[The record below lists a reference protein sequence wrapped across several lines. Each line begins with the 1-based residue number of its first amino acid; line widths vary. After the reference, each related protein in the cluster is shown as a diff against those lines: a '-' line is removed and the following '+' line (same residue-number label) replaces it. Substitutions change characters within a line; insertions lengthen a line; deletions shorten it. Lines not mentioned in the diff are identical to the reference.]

1 MKSFNIIRYLKKWW
15 PLIALMSFCAGV
27 FFMRYATSNQSYTAQ
42 SIIKYNYSKAEDG
55 KTPSGE
61 DLDVS
66 EIFSSTVVKE
76 AIENLGLTVNVD
88 TIRSGGTVTG
98 IVPDDVTKTQEAK
111 IDKGEDVEEYHSTEY
126 IVKLSVSSEY
136 STEYVRTMLD
146 EILSCYFANFG
157 EKYVDYST
165 IPNNAAA
172 LDGQGYDY
180 IEQAEILN
188 DTVAQITENLG
199 NCQAAHPEFVSS
211 TTGLSLSDLLDEYNY
226 VSDVEIPYLFSEI
239 LGGKLTQN
247 REVLLKKYQER
258 YNTYVMDGDVD
269 SEKVA
274 AVLEV
279 IQSYGNKNKDGSL
292 YYQRGAR
299 SGTED
304 DTGGFVLSDV
314 YEEDTNI
321 DRTTVYDNLISD
333 YVTILNRQS
342 NNVINAAYCQY
353 IINVFQGASDSSDVS
368 DENQAFTD
376 QAVEQ
381 EIAALQGRL
390 NTLYETLSLT
400 MKEYNEYCGAVNLGV
415 LASTTVSEKINVKLY
430 ILLGVAVFFILGIC
444 GAILLGRIQDFVE
457 YLFFTEQSLDMPN
470 RTACDLF
477 IRNNSS
483 RVLPDDTV
491 CVVVELANLSQIN
504 TAYGR
509 ERGNAMLDQF
519 ADFLKEASATC
530 GTIYYNGGQ
539 QFIGFFDQCRM
550 EDAESFADYFH
561 RLIAAYNAES
571 TEATYQYV
579 IGISESKANNAYSIR
594 ALLREA
600 LRTKTRQEG

>member
-342 NNVINAAYCQY
+342 NNVIDAAYCQY

>member
-76 AIENLGLTVNVD
+76 VIENLGLTVNVD

-188 DTVAQITENLG
+188 DTVAEITANLG

-342 NNVINAAYCQY
+342 NNVIDAAYCQY

-504 TAYGR
+504 TVYGR
-509 ERGNAMLDQF
+509 ERGNAMLTQF

-600 LRTKTRQEG
+600 LRSKTRQEG

>member
-76 AIENLGLTVNVD
+76 AIEDLGLTVNVD

-126 IVKLSVSSEY
+126 IVKLSVSSDY

-342 NNVINAAYCQY
+342 NNVIDAAYCQY

-504 TAYGR
+504 TTYGR
-509 ERGNAMLDQF
+509 ERGNAMLTQF

-571 TEATYQYV
+571 TEATYEYA

-600 LRTKTRQEG
+600 LRSKTRQEG

>member
-42 SIIKYNYSKAEDG
+42 SIIKYNYAKAEDG

-126 IVKLSVSSEY
+126 IVKLSVNSNY

-188 DTVAQITENLG
+188 DAVAEITANLG

-279 IQSYGNKNKDGSL
+279 IQSYGDKNKDGSL

-299 SGTED
+299 SGTND
-304 DTGGFVLSDV
+304 DAGGFVLSDV
-314 YEEDTNI
+314 YEYDTNI

-333 YVTILNRQS
+333 YVTILNRKS
-342 NNVINAAYCQY
+342 NNVIDAAYCQY

-457 YLFFTEQSLDMPN
+457 YMFFTEQSLDMPN

-477 IRNNSS
+477 IRNNSG

-504 TAYGR
+504 TVYGR
-509 ERGNAMLDQF
+509 ERGNAMLTQF

-530 GTIYYNGGQ
+530 GTVYYNGGQ

-571 TEATYQYV
+571 TEATYAYT
-579 IGISESKANNAYSIR
+579 IGISESKASNAYSIR

-600 LRTKTRQEG
+600 LRSKTRQEG

>member
-42 SIIKYNYSKAEDG
+42 SIIKYNYSQAEDG

-342 NNVINAAYCQY
+342 NNVIDAAYCQY

-571 TEATYQYV
+571 TEATYQYA

-600 LRTKTRQEG
+600 LRSKTRQEG

>member
-188 DTVAQITENLG
+188 NTVAQITENLG

-299 SGTED
+299 SGTDD

-342 NNVINAAYCQY
+342 NNVIDAAYCQY

-504 TAYGR
+504 TVYGR
-509 ERGNAMLDQF
+509 ERGNSMLDQF

-571 TEATYQYV
+571 TEATYEYV

-600 LRTKTRQEG
+600 LRSKTRQEG

>member
-76 AIENLGLTVNVD
+76 AIEDLGLTVNVD

-126 IVKLSVSSEY
+126 IVKLSVSSDY

-299 SGTED
+299 SGTDD

-342 NNVINAAYCQY
+342 NNVIDAAYCQY

-571 TEATYQYV
+571 TEATYEYA
-579 IGISESKANNAYSIR
+579 IGISESKASNAYSIR

>member
-111 IDKGEDVEEYHSTEY
+111 IDKGEDVEKYHSTEY
-126 IVKLSVSSEY
+126 IVKLSVSSDY

-188 DTVAQITENLG
+188 NTVAQITANLG

-258 YNTYVMDGDVD
+258 YNTYVMDSDVD

-342 NNVINAAYCQY
+342 NNVIDAAYCQY
-353 IINVFQGASDSSDVS
+353 IIGVFQDAADSTDVS
-368 DENQAFTD
+368 SENQAFS
-376 QAVEQ
+376 QQSVEQ
-381 EIAALQGRL
+381 EIDALQSQL
-390 NTLYETLSLT
+390 NSLYESLSIT

-430 ILLGVAVFFILGIC
+430 ILLGVAVFFILGVC

-457 YLFFTEQSLDMPN
+457 YMFFTEQLLDMPN

-477 IRNNSS
+477 IRNNSG

-504 TAYGR
+504 IVYGR
-509 ERGNAMLDQF
+509 ERGNAMLAQF
-519 ADFLKEASATC
+519 AGFLKEASATC
-530 GTIYYNGGQ
+530 GTVYYNGGQ

-561 RLIAAYNAES
+561 RLITAYNAES
-571 TEATYQYV
+571 TESTYEYA
-579 IGISESKANNAYSIR
+579 IGIAESKASNAYSIR

-600 LRTKTRQEG
+600 LRSRTRQEG

>member
-188 DTVAQITENLG
+188 DAVAEITANLG

-342 NNVINAAYCQY
+342 NNVIDAAYCQY

-504 TAYGR
+504 TVYGR
-509 ERGNAMLDQF
+509 ERGNAMLTQF

-530 GTIYYNGGQ
+530 GTVYYNGGQ

>member
-188 DTVAQITENLG
+188 DTVAEITANLG

-342 NNVINAAYCQY
+342 NNVIDAAYCQY

-571 TEATYQYV
+571 TEATYEYV
-579 IGISESKANNAYSIR
+579 LGISESKANNAYSIR

>member
-299 SGTED
+299 SGTDD

-342 NNVINAAYCQY
+342 NNVIDAAYGQY

-504 TAYGR
+504 TVYGR
-509 ERGNAMLDQF
+509 ERGNAMLTQF

>member
-76 AIENLGLTVNVD
+76 AIEDLGLTVNVD

-342 NNVINAAYCQY
+342 NNVIDAAYCQY

-509 ERGNAMLDQF
+509 ERGNSMLDQF

-571 TEATYQYV
+571 TEATYEYV

-600 LRTKTRQEG
+600 LRSKTRQEG

>member
-111 IDKGEDVEEYHSTEY
+111 IDKGEDVEKYHSTEY
-126 IVKLSVSSEY
+126 IVKLSVSSDY

-188 DTVAQITENLG
+188 NTVAQITANLG

-342 NNVINAAYCQY
+342 NNVIDAAYCQY
-353 IINVFQGASDSSDVS
+353 IIGVFQDAADSTDVS
-368 DENQAFTD
+368 SENQAFS
-376 QAVEQ
+376 QQSVEQ
-381 EIAALQGRL
+381 EIDVLQSQL
-390 NTLYETLSLT
+390 NSLYESLSIT

-430 ILLGVAVFFILGIC
+430 ILLGVAVFFILGVC

-457 YLFFTEQSLDMPN
+457 YMFFTEQSLDMPN

-477 IRNNSS
+477 IRNNSG
-483 RVLPDDTV
+483 RVLPDDTG

-509 ERGNAMLDQF
+509 ECGNAMLAQF
-519 ADFLKEASATC
+519 AGFLKEASATC
-530 GTIYYNGGQ
+530 GTVYYNGGQ
-539 QFIGFFDQCRM
+539 QFIGFFDQCRI

-561 RLIAAYNAES
+561 RLITAYNAES
-571 TEATYQYV
+571 TEATYEYA
-579 IGISESKANNAYSIR
+579 IGIAESKASNAYSIR

-600 LRTKTRQEG
+600 LRSRTRQE

>member
-342 NNVINAAYCQY
+342 NNVIDAAYCQY

-509 ERGNAMLDQF
+509 ERGNSMLDQF

-571 TEATYQYV
+571 TEATYEYV

-600 LRTKTRQEG
+600 LRSKTRQEG

>member
-188 DTVAQITENLG
+188 NTVAEITANLG

-304 DTGGFVLSDV
+304 DAGGFVLSDV

-342 NNVINAAYCQY
+342 NNVIDAAYCQY

-504 TAYGR
+504 TTYGR

-571 TEATYQYV
+571 TEATYEYA

-600 LRTKTRQEG
+600 LRSKTRQEG

>member
-126 IVKLSVSSEY
+126 IVKLSVSSDY

-188 DTVAQITENLG
+188 DAVAEITANLS

-211 TTGLSLSDLLDEYNY
+211 ITGLSLSDLLDEYNY

-292 YYQRGAR
+292 YYQKGAR
-299 SGTED
+299 SGTDD

-333 YVTILNRQS
+333 YVTILNRKS
-342 NNVINAAYCQY
+342 SNVIDAAYCQY

-504 TAYGR
+504 TTYGR
-509 ERGNAMLDQF
+509 ERGNAMLTQF

-571 TEATYQYV
+571 TEATYEYV

-600 LRTKTRQEG
+600 LRSKTRQEG

>member
-188 DTVAQITENLG
+188 DTVAQITANLG

-299 SGTED
+299 SGTDD

-342 NNVINAAYCQY
+342 NNVIDAAYCQY

-504 TAYGR
+504 TVYGR
-509 ERGNAMLDQF
+509 ERGNAMLTQF

-571 TEATYQYV
+571 TEATYEYV

-600 LRTKTRQEG
+600 LRSKTRQEG

>member
-188 DTVAQITENLG
+188 DTVAEITANLG

-299 SGTED
+299 SGTDD

-342 NNVINAAYCQY
+342 NNVIDAAYCQY

-457 YLFFTEQSLDMPN
+457 YMFFTEQSLDMPN

-504 TAYGR
+504 TVYGR
-509 ERGNAMLDQF
+509 ERGNAMLTQF

-530 GTIYYNGGQ
+530 GTVYYNGGQ

-571 TEATYQYV
+571 TEATYEYV

>member
-27 FFMRYATSNQSYTAQ
+27 FFMHYATSNQSYTAQ

-188 DTVAQITENLG
+188 DTVAEITANLG

-299 SGTED
+299 SGTDD

-342 NNVINAAYCQY
+342 NNVIDAAYCQY

-504 TAYGR
+504 TVYGR
-509 ERGNAMLDQF
+509 ERGNAMLTQF

-579 IGISESKANNAYSIR
+579 IGISESKASNAYSIR

>member
-42 SIIKYNYSKAEDG
+42 SIIKYNYSTAEDG

-126 IVKLSVSSEY
+126 IVKLSVNSNY

-188 DTVAQITENLG
+188 DAVAEITANLG

-292 YYQRGAR
+292 YYQKGAR
-299 SGTED
+299 SGTDD

-314 YEEDTNI
+314 YEYDTNI

-333 YVTILNRQS
+333 YVTILNRKS
-342 NNVINAAYCQY
+342 NNVIDAAYCQY

-430 ILLGVAVFFILGIC
+430 ILLGVAVFFILGVC

-457 YLFFTEQSLDMPN
+457 YMFFTEQSLDMPN

-504 TAYGR
+504 TVYGR
-509 ERGNAMLDQF
+509 ERGNAMLTQF

-530 GTIYYNGGQ
+530 GTVYYNGGQ

-571 TEATYQYV
+571 TEATYEYAL
-579 IGISESKANNAYSIR
+579 GISESKANNAYSIR

-600 LRTKTRQEG
+600 LRSKTRQEG

>member
-42 SIIKYNYSKAEDG
+42 SIIKYNYAKAEDG

-299 SGTED
+299 SGTDD

-333 YVTILNRQS
+333 YVTILNRKS
-342 NNVINAAYCQY
+342 NNVIDAAYCQY

-504 TAYGR
+504 TVYGR
-509 ERGNAMLDQF
+509 ERGNAMLTQF

-530 GTIYYNGGQ
+530 GTVYYNGGQ

-571 TEATYQYV
+571 TEATYEYAL
-579 IGISESKANNAYSIR
+579 GISESKANNAYSIR

-600 LRTKTRQEG
+600 LRSKTRQEG

>member
-126 IVKLSVSSEY
+126 IVKLSVSSDY

-342 NNVINAAYCQY
+342 NNVIDAAYCQY

-530 GTIYYNGGQ
+530 GTVYYNGGQ

-571 TEATYQYV
+571 TEATYEYA

>member
-188 DTVAQITENLG
+188 DTVAEITANLG

-299 SGTED
+299 SGTDD

-342 NNVINAAYCQY
+342 NNVIDAAYCQY

-504 TAYGR
+504 TVYGR
-509 ERGNAMLDQF
+509 ERGNAMLTQF

-530 GTIYYNGGQ
+530 GTVYYNGGQ

-571 TEATYQYV
+571 TEATYEYA

-600 LRTKTRQEG
+600 MRSKTRQER

>member
-299 SGTED
+299 SGTDD

-342 NNVINAAYCQY
+342 NNVIDAAYCQY

-504 TAYGR
+504 TVYGR
-509 ERGNAMLDQF
+509 ERGNAMLTQF

-561 RLIAAYNAES
+561 RLIAAYNSES

>member
-1 MKSFNIIRYLKKWW
+1 MKSFNVIRYLKKWW

-111 IDKGEDVEEYHSTEY
+111 IDKGEDVEKYHSTEY
-126 IVKLSVSSEY
+126 IVKLSVSSDY

-180 IEQAEILN
+180 IEQAKILN
-188 DTVAQITENLG
+188 NTVAQITANLG

-342 NNVINAAYCQY
+342 NNVIDAAYCQY
-353 IINVFQGASDSSDVS
+353 IIGVFQDAADSTDVS
-368 DENQAFTD
+368 SENQAFS
-376 QAVEQ
+376 QQSVEQ
-381 EIAALQGRL
+381 EIDALQSQL
-390 NTLYETLSLT
+390 NSLYESLSIT

-430 ILLGVAVFFILGIC
+430 ILLGVAVFFILGVC

-457 YLFFTEQSLDMPN
+457 YMFFTEQLLDMPN

-477 IRNNSS
+477 IRNNSG

-504 TAYGR
+504 IAYGR
-509 ERGNAMLDQF
+509 ERGNAMLAQF
-519 ADFLKEASATC
+519 AGFLKEASATC
-530 GTIYYNGGQ
+530 GTVYYNGGQ

-571 TEATYQYV
+571 TESTYEYA
-579 IGISESKANNAYSIR
+579 IGIAESKASNAYSIR

-600 LRTKTRQEG
+600 LRSRTRQE

>member
-188 DTVAQITENLG
+188 DTVAEITANLG

-299 SGTED
+299 SGTDD

-342 NNVINAAYCQY
+342 NNVIDAAYCQY

-504 TAYGR
+504 TVYGR
-509 ERGNAMLDQF
+509 ERGNAMLTQF

-550 EDAESFADYFH
+550 EDAESFTDYFH

-579 IGISESKANNAYSIR
+579 IGISESKASNAYSIR

>member
-111 IDKGEDVEEYHSTEY
+111 IDKGEDVEKYHSTEY
-126 IVKLSVSSEY
+126 IVKLSVSSDY

-188 DTVAQITENLG
+188 NTVAQITANLG

-342 NNVINAAYCQY
+342 NNVIDAAYCQY
-353 IINVFQGASDSSDVS
+353 IIGVFQDAADSTDVS
-368 DENQAFTD
+368 SENQAFS
-376 QAVEQ
+376 QQSVEQ
-381 EIAALQGRL
+381 EIDALQSQL
-390 NTLYETLSLT
+390 NSLYESLSIT

-430 ILLGVAVFFILGIC
+430 ILLGVAVFFILGVC

-457 YLFFTEQSLDMPN
+457 YMFFTEQSLDMPN

-477 IRNNSS
+477 IRNNSG

-491 CVVVELANLSQIN
+491 CVVVDLANLSQIN

-509 ERGNAMLDQF
+509 ERGNAMLAQF
-519 ADFLKEASATC
+519 AGFLKEASATC
-530 GTIYYNGGQ
+530 GTVYYNGGQ
-539 QFIGFFDQCRM
+539 QFIGFFDQCRI

-561 RLIAAYNAES
+561 RLITAYNAES
-571 TEATYQYV
+571 TEATYEYA
-579 IGISESKANNAYSIR
+579 IGIAESKASNAYSIR

-600 LRTKTRQEG
+600 LRSRTRQE

>member
-42 SIIKYNYSKAEDG
+42 SIIKYNYSQAENG
-55 KTPSGE
+55 KTPSGD

-76 AIENLGLTVNVD
+76 AIENLGLSVNVD

-111 IDKGEDVEEYHSTEY
+111 MDKGEDVEEYHPTEY
-126 IVKLSVSSEY
+126 IVKLSVSSDY
-136 STEYVRTMLD
+136 STEYARTMLD
-146 EILSCYFANFG
+146 EILSCYFASFG

-188 DTVAQITENLG
+188 DAVEEIIANLG
-199 NCQAAHPEFVSS
+199 NCQSAHPEFVSS
-211 TTGLSLSDLLDEYNY
+211 TTGLSLSDLFDEYNY

-258 YNTYVMDGDVD
+258 YNSYTMDGDVD

-279 IQSYGNKNKDGSL
+279 IQSYGDKNKDGSL
-292 YYQRGAR
+292 YYQNGAN
-299 SGTED
+299 SNSDTN
-304 DTGGFVLSDV
+304 TGGFVLSDV
-314 YEEDTNI
+314 YEEDTDV

-333 YVTILNRQS
+333 YVMILNRKS
-342 NNVINAAYCQY
+342 NNVIDAAYCQY
-353 IINVFQGASDSSDVS
+353 IINVFQGAADSTDVS
-368 DENQAFTD
+368 DENQAFT
-376 QAVEQ
+376 QQSVEA
-381 EIAALQGRL
+381 EISALQDRL

-415 LASTTVSEKINVKLY
+415 LSSTTVSEKINVKLY
-430 ILLGVAVFFILGIC
+430 IVLGVAVFFILGIC

-457 YLFFTEQSLDMPN
+457 YLFFTEQSLEMPN

-477 IRNNSS
+477 IRNNTN

-491 CVVVELANLSQIN
+491 CVVVELSNLSKIN
-504 TAYGR
+504 ISYGR
-509 ERGNAMLDQF
+509 ERGNEMMVQF
-519 ADFLKEASATC
+519 AEFLKEASATC
-530 GTIYYNGGQ
+530 GTVYYNGGQ

-571 TEATYQYV
+571 TEATFEYA
-579 IGISESKANNAYSIR
+579 IGLSESKTNNAYSIR
-594 ALLREA
+594 VLLREA
-600 LRTKTRQEG
+600 LRSKTKQEG

>member
-1 MKSFNIIRYLKKWW
+1 M
-15 PLIALMSFCAGV
+15 
-27 FFMRYATSNQSYTAQ
+27 
-42 SIIKYNYSKAEDG
+42 
-55 KTPSGE
+55 
-61 DLDVS
+61 
-66 EIFSSTVVKE
+66 
-76 AIENLGLTVNVD
+76 
-88 TIRSGGTVTG
+88 
-98 IVPDDVTKTQEAK
+98 
-111 IDKGEDVEEYHSTEY
+111 
-126 IVKLSVSSEY
+126 
-136 STEYVRTMLD
+136 
-146 EILSCYFANFG
+146 
-157 EKYVDYST
+157 
-165 IPNNAAA
+165 
-172 LDGQGYDY
+172 
-180 IEQAEILN
+180 
-188 DTVAQITENLG
+188 
-199 NCQAAHPEFVSS
+199 
-211 TTGLSLSDLLDEYNY
+211 
-226 VSDVEIPYLFSEI
+226 
-239 LGGKLTQN
+239 
-247 REVLLKKYQER
+247 
-258 YNTYVMDGDVD
+258 
-269 SEKVA
+269 
-274 AVLEV
+274 
-279 IQSYGNKNKDGSL
+279 
-292 YYQRGAR
+292 
-299 SGTED
+299 
-304 DTGGFVLSDV
+304 
-314 YEEDTNI
+314 
-321 DRTTVYDNLISD
+321 
-333 YVTILNRQS
+333 
-342 NNVINAAYCQY
+342 
-353 IINVFQGASDSSDVS
+353 
-368 DENQAFTD
+368 
-376 QAVEQ
+376 EQ

-390 NTLYETLSLT
+390 NALYETLSLT

-550 EDAESFADYFH
+550 EDSESFADYFH

-571 TEATYQYV
+571 TEATYEYA
-579 IGISESKANNAYSIR
+579 IGISESKASNAYSIR

>member
-188 DTVAQITENLG
+188 DTVAEITANLG

-299 SGTED
+299 SGTDD

-342 NNVINAAYCQY
+342 NNVIDAAYCQY

>member
-42 SIIKYNYSKAEDG
+42 SIIKYNYSNAEDG

-111 IDKGEDVEEYHSTEY
+111 IDKGEDVEKYHSTEY
-126 IVKLSVSSEY
+126 IVKLSVSSDY

-188 DTVAQITENLG
+188 NTVAQITANLG

-342 NNVINAAYCQY
+342 NNVIDAAYCQY
-353 IINVFQGASDSSDVS
+353 IIGVFQDAADSTDVS
-368 DENQAFTD
+368 SENQAFS
-376 QAVEQ
+376 QQSVEQ
-381 EIAALQGRL
+381 EIDALQSQL
-390 NTLYETLSLT
+390 NSLYESLSIT

-430 ILLGVAVFFILGIC
+430 ILLGVAVFFILGVC

-457 YLFFTEQSLDMPN
+457 YMFFTEQLLDMPN

-477 IRNNSS
+477 IRNNSG

-504 TAYGR
+504 IAYGR
-509 ERGNAMLDQF
+509 ERGNAMLAQF
-519 ADFLKEASATC
+519 AGFLKEASATC
-530 GTIYYNGGQ
+530 GTVYYNGGQ

-561 RLIAAYNAES
+561 RLITAYNAES
-571 TEATYQYV
+571 TESTYEYA
-579 IGISESKANNAYSIR
+579 IGIAESKASNAYSIR

-600 LRTKTRQEG
+600 LRSRTRQE

>member
-42 SIIKYNYSKAEDG
+42 SIIKYNYAKAEDG

-126 IVKLSVSSEY
+126 IVKLSVNSNY

-188 DTVAQITENLG
+188 DAVAEITANLG

-279 IQSYGNKNKDGSL
+279 IQSYGDKNKDGSL

-299 SGTED
+299 SGTND
-304 DTGGFVLSDV
+304 DAGGFVLSDV
-314 YEEDTNI
+314 YEYDTNI

-333 YVTILNRQS
+333 YVTILNRKS
-342 NNVINAAYCQY
+342 TNVIDAAYCQY

-504 TAYGR
+504 TVYGR
-509 ERGNAMLDQF
+509 ERGNAMLTQF

-530 GTIYYNGGQ
+530 GTVYYNGGQ

-571 TEATYQYV
+571 TEATYEYAL
-579 IGISESKANNAYSIR
+579 GISESKANNAYSIR

-600 LRTKTRQEG
+600 LRSKTRQEG

>member
-42 SIIKYNYSKAEDG
+42 SIIKYNYSQAEDG

-126 IVKLSVSSEY
+126 IVKLSVSSDY

-299 SGTED
+299 SGTDD

-342 NNVINAAYCQY
+342 NNVIDAAYCQY

-504 TAYGR
+504 TVYGR
-509 ERGNAMLDQF
+509 ERGNAMLTQF

>member
-188 DTVAQITENLG
+188 DTVAEITANLG

-299 SGTED
+299 SGTDD

-342 NNVINAAYCQY
+342 NNVIDAAYCQY

-504 TAYGR
+504 TVYGR
-509 ERGNAMLDQF
+509 ERGNAMLTQF
-519 ADFLKEASATC
+519 AGFLKEASATC
-530 GTIYYNGGQ
+530 GTVYYNGGQ

-571 TEATYQYV
+571 TEATYEYT

-600 LRTKTRQEG
+600 LRSKTRQEG

>member
-1 MKSFNIIRYLKKWW
+1 MKSFNVIRYLKKWW

-111 IDKGEDVEEYHSTEY
+111 IDKGEDVEKYHSTEY
-126 IVKLSVSSEY
+126 IVKLSVSSDY

-188 DTVAQITENLG
+188 NTVAQITANLG

-342 NNVINAAYCQY
+342 NNVIDAAYCQY
-353 IINVFQGASDSSDVS
+353 IIGVFQDAADSTDVS
-368 DENQAFTD
+368 SENQAFS
-376 QAVEQ
+376 QQSVEQ
-381 EIAALQGRL
+381 EIDALQSQL
-390 NTLYETLSLT
+390 NSLYESLSIT

-430 ILLGVAVFFILGIC
+430 ILLGVAVFFILGVC

-457 YLFFTEQSLDMPN
+457 YMFFTEQLLDMPN

-477 IRNNSS
+477 IRNNSG

-504 TAYGR
+504 IVYGR
-509 ERGNAMLDQF
+509 ERGNAMLAQF
-519 ADFLKEASATC
+519 AGFLKEASATC
-530 GTIYYNGGQ
+530 GTVYYNGGQ

-561 RLIAAYNAES
+561 RLITAYNAES
-571 TEATYQYV
+571 TESTYEYA
-579 IGISESKANNAYSIR
+579 IGIAESKASNAYSIR

-600 LRTKTRQEG
+600 LRSRTRQE

>member
-42 SIIKYNYSKAEDG
+42 SIIKYNYSKAEEG

-188 DTVAQITENLG
+188 DTVAEITENLG

-342 NNVINAAYCQY
+342 NNVIDAAYCQY

-504 TAYGR
+504 TVYGR
-509 ERGNAMLDQF
+509 ERGNAMLGQF

-571 TEATYQYV
+571 TEATYEYV

>member
-76 AIENLGLTVNVD
+76 AIEDLGLTVNVD

-126 IVKLSVSSEY
+126 IVKLSVSSDY

-188 DTVAQITENLG
+188 DTVAEITANLG

-269 SEKVA
+269 NEKVA

-299 SGTED
+299 SGTD
-304 DTGGFVLSDV
+304 DDAGGFVLSDV

-333 YVTILNRQS
+333 YVTILNRKS
-342 NNVINAAYCQY
+342 NNVIDAAYCQY

-504 TAYGR
+504 TVYGR
-509 ERGNAMLDQF
+509 ERGNAMLTQF

-571 TEATYQYV
+571 TEATYEYV

-600 LRTKTRQEG
+600 LRSKTRQEG